1 MEVRGRAKSG
11 ELLDNGFDRK
21 MRANPERAWTQAPEL
36 MGQGCASDIM
46 MTGLLRLPKE
56 ILPMLRVQ
64 VHDEIVLSVPVDAVE
79 DVRRTVI
86 DALSFE
92 WHGVQ
97 VLAGSSEPGVNWAD
111 SYAVHPAG
119 MAA

>member
-1 MEVRGRAKSG
+1 
-11 ELLDNGFDRK
+11 
-21 MRANPERAWTQAPEL
+21 
-36 MGQGCASDIM
+36 MGQGCARDIM

-56 ILPMLRVQ
+56 ILPMLRVL